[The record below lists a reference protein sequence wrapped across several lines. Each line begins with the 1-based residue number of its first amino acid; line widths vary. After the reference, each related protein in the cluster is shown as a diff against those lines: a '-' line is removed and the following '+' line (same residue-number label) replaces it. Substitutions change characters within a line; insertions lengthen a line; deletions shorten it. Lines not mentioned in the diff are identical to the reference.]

1 LTLQQLAYFVAA
13 ATYGSFSAAA
23 DALHLA
29 QPSLSEQV
37 RRLEDELGVE
47 LFART
52 TRGLTLTEAGRTLQ
66 PEAEAALAA
75 VDRARQSVVGVREVL
90 TGTATIGIFGRPPE
104 RMVARVVERFREQHP
119 GVRVRLVG
127 QNSVDVAAAVRDGQT
142 EAGLV
147 ALPID
152 DTGLDVRPIA
162 RDEIVYATTDARRAR
177 RPVTIERLAD
187 APLVLYDS
195 RYGADDPARR
205 QLVERAQRAGRRIAP
220 VIEVE
225 DYDIAVRIA
234 AAGLGDTVVA
244 RRFARSPDFPRSI
257 HTASLAEPMFD
268 EFAFVTRRGTLLS
281 PATRELVRLLEDEKG
296 ALGAPL

>member
-1 LTLQQLAYFVAA
+1 LTLQQLAYFLAA
-13 ATYGSFSAAA
+13 AEYGSFSAAA
-23 DALHLA
+23 SALHLA

-52 TRGLTLTEAGRTLQ
+52 TRGLTLTEAGRTLR
-66 PEAEAALAA
+66 PEAEAAMAA
-75 VDRARQSVVGVREVL
+75 VDRARRSVVEVREVL
-90 TGTATIGIFGRPPE
+90 TGTATMGIFGRPPPDA
-104 RMVARVVERFREQHP
+104 VVRVVQRFRAEHP

-127 QNSVDVAAAVRDGQT
+127 QNSVEVADAVREGAA

-162 RDEIVYATTDARRAR
+162 RDEILYATASEARSR
-177 RPVTIERLAD
+177 RPVTIQRLAQ
-187 APLVLYDS
+187 APLVLFDS
-195 RYGADDPARR
+195 RYASDDPARR
-205 QLVERAQRAGRRIAP
+205 QLAERAQRAGLRIAP

-225 DYDIAVRIA
+225 DYDIAMRIA
-234 AAGLGDTVVA
+234 ATGIADTVVEQRWA
-244 RRFARSPDFPRSI
+244 RAAGFPAALR
-257 HTASLAEPMFD
+257 TASMAERMYD
-268 EFAFVTRRGTLLS
+268 VFAFVSRHGAVLS
-281 PATRELVRLLEDEKG
+281 PAVRELVRLLEDEKS

>member
-1 LTLQQLAYFVAA
+1 MTLQQLAYFVAA
-13 ATYGSFSAAA
+13 ARYGSFSAAA
-23 DALHLA
+23 EVLHLA

-37 RRLEDELGVE
+37 RRLEEELGVE

-52 TRGLTLTEAGRTLQ
+52 TRGLTLTEAGRTLR

-75 VDRARQSVVGVREVL
+75 VDRARQSVIGVREVL
-90 TGTATIGIFGRPPE
+90 TGTVTMGIFGRPPQAL
-104 RMVARVVERFREQHP
+104 VTGVVQRFHEAHP

-127 QNSVDVAAAVRDGQT
+127 QNSVDVAAAVRDGAA

-152 DTGLDVRPIA
+152 DAGLDVRPIA

-177 RPVTIERLAD
+177 RPVRIEQLAE

-195 RYGADDPARR
+195 RYGTDDPTRR
-205 QLVERAQRAGRRIAP
+205 QLAERAQRAGRRVAP

-225 DYDIAVRIA
+225 DFDVAVRIA
-234 AAGLGDTVVA
+234 AAGLADTIVA
-244 RRFARSPDFPRSI
+244 SRFVRTAAFPEGL
-257 HTASLAEPMFD
+257 HTVSLAEPMFD
-268 EFAFVTRRGTLLS
+268 VFAFVTRRGAVLS
-281 PATRELVRLLEDEKG
+281 PAVRELVRLLEDEKG
-296 ALGAPL
+296 TLGAPL

>member
-13 ATYGSFSAAA
+13 ASYGSFSAAA
-23 DALHLA
+23 EALHLA

-52 TRGLTLTEAGRTLQ
+52 TRGLTLTEGGRALR

-75 VDRARQSVVGVREVL
+75 IDRARQSVVGVREVL
-90 TGTATIGIFGRPPE
+90 TGTATMGIFGRPPPD
-104 RMVARVVERFREQHP
+104 MLANVVARFRAEHP

-127 QNSVDVAAAVRDGQT
+127 QNSVEVAAAVRAGEA

-162 RDEIVYATTDARRAR
+162 RDEIVYATADARRAR
-177 RPVTIERLAD
+177 RRLTIERLSE
-187 APLVLYDS
+187 APLVLYDA
-195 RYGADDPARR
+195 RYGADDPVRR
-205 QLVERAQRAGRRIAP
+205 QLAERAQRAGRRIAP
-220 VIEVE
+220 VIDVE
-225 DYDIAVRIA
+225 DYEAAVRIA
-234 AAGLGDTVVA
+234 AAGLADTVIG
-244 RRFARSPDFPRSI
+244 RRFAHSPALPHGL

-268 EFAFVTRRGTLLS
+268 VFAFVTRRGAVLS
-281 PATRELVRLLEDEKG
+281 PATRELVRLIEDDKS
-296 ALGAPL
+296 ALGAPM